1 MSMLDNVLRR
11 KEKTGWPVYRQIY
24 SDLIDSVEFL
34 SRIRNQYFDRKSYS
48 QYGEDKVLRVL
59 LPEKFGTYLDIGS
72 GHPKRNSNT
81 FWFYRRGW
89 RGILVEPLL
98 SLDRASRSVR
108 PRDKHFLCMIGEKGM
123 QSFWEFNPSE
133 YSTSDFEQ
141 AQKCIDRNVQLLQR
155 YNISSTPLLEIAP
168 SMLPSDPTFMDIDV
182 EGTDVG
188 VLKSNDWSRTK
199 PRVVMVEDRHV
210 FTDGES
216 EVASILSSHGY
227 ILVSVVVQSCIYV
240 HSSYD
245 LGWDV

>member
-1 MSMLDNVLRR
+1 VSIIDNVRIR
-11 KEKTGWPVYRQIY
+11 KEKTDWPILVQIY
-24 SDLIDSVEFL
+24 SDIVDSIEAL
-34 SRIRNQYFDRKSYS
+34 SKIRNQYFDRKSYS
-48 QYGEDKVLRVL
+48 QYGEDKVLRAL

-89 RGILVEPLL
+89 RGVLVEPLP
-98 SLDRASRSVR
+98 SLNRIASKVR
-108 PRDKHFLCMIGEKGM
+108 PRDKHFQCMIGEKGT

-141 AQKCIDRNVQLLQR
+141 AQKCIVRNVQLLQR
-155 YNISSTPLLEIAP
+155 YSIPSNPLGEIAP
-168 SMLPSDPTFMDIDV
+168 SMVPSEPTFMDIDV
-182 EGTDVG
+182 EGTDVE

-199 PRVVMVEDRHV
+199 PRVVLVEDRNV
-210 FTDGES
+210 FSDDES
-216 EVASILSSHGY
+216 EVASFLTAQGY
-227 ILVSVVVQSCIYV
+227 ILISVVVQSCIYV